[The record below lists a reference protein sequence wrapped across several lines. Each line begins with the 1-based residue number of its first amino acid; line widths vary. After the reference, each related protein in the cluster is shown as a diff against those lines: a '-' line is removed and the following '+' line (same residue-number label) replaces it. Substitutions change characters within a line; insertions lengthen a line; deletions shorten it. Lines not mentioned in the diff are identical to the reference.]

1 MSADE
6 ISSLYLIDKK
16 GDKFQCGQI
25 TEKRSL
31 PLYASK
37 ERVLAFFGNNV
48 ISPYVI
54 KYRRVTAEIE
64 IRPKKRERSLPLYA
78 SKQKGLARMSKNR
91 SKSYV
96 DDIK

>member
-1 MSADE
+1 MNFRFH
-6 ISSLYLIDKK
+6 ISLIIK
-16 GDKFQCGQI
+16 GLILNLAKVH
-25 TEKRSL
+25 EKRIL

-37 ERVLAFFGNNV
+37 ERTLAFFGNNV